1 MLRSMR
7 TVLSIHDTLLR
18 KAKQISAARN
28 VSVDELVEEGLRV
41 ILAARSKAGRS
52 TIRGLKT
59 FRGDGL
65 QPGIDILRSSF
76 SI

>member
-1 MLRSMR
+1 MR

-18 KAKQISAARN
+18 KAKEISAARN

-52 TIRGLKT
+52 TVRRLKT

-65 QPGIDILRSSF
+65 QPGIDILRSS
-76 SI
+76 SSL